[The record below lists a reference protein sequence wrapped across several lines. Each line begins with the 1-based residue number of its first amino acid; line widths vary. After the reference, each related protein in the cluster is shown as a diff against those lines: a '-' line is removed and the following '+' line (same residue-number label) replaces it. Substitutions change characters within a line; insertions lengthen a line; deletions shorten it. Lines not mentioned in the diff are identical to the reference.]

1 MKHYENENS
10 KQETETETETDIN
23 YVKEKKTIFSS
34 RKRIYMTIKSFLS
47 NIHIWLLL
55 AFSIFIIPISHID
68 NLTNYQL
75 CAQVVIQM
83 ITLIVLTFFSYFAHY
98 CSHLFRNIFT
108 IVHHYHHETDNKWL
122 GDFLQ
127 INIEFLAGLSM
138 MFLFDPF
145 SVLFFFFL
153 YTSIHNINYGVF
165 HVNDVHERHHKYILT
180 NIGPDICDILFDT
193 KYNSVL
199 EKDILSRKNIN
210 IPNNVMTDNC
220 AWRIFKYV
228 VNSIG
233 NNISTYN
240 VDDETI
246 CIENIYHILPN
257 ILGSLFITLIIKH
270 LYNTTP
276 NRRNLKITFITIC
289 ILSIIT
295 HFIASVCIFANDDH
309 PDKSLFI

>member
-1 MKHYENENS
+1 MKHSENGRT
-10 KQETETETETDIN
+10 KQEAETDIN
-23 YVKEKKTIFSS
+23 YVKEKNTTFSV

-47 NIHIWLLL
+47 NLHIWFLL
-55 AFSIFIIPISHID
+55 AFSMFIIPISHID
-68 NLTNYQL
+68 HLTHFQL
-75 CAQVVIQM
+75 CAQFLVQM

-98 CSHLFRNIFT
+98 SSHLFRNIFT

-145 SVLFFFFL
+145 SVIFFFFL
-153 YTSIHNINYGVF
+153 YTSIHNINYGMF

-193 KYNSVL
+193 KYNSTL
-199 EKDILSRKNIN
+199 EKDVHSKRNMDISDKIETNDC
-210 IPNNVMTDNC
+210 V
-220 AWRIFKYV
+220 WRIFKYAIK
-228 VNSIG
+228 SIG
-233 NNISTYN
+233 NNISSY
-240 VDDETI
+240 VDEETI
-246 CIENIYHILPN
+246 YIENISHILPN
-257 ILGSLFITLIIKH
+257 ILGSLFITLILKH
-270 LYNTTP
+270 LYNTTQM
-276 NRRNLKITFITIC
+276 RRNMKITFITVC
-289 ILSIIT
+289 ILSILT